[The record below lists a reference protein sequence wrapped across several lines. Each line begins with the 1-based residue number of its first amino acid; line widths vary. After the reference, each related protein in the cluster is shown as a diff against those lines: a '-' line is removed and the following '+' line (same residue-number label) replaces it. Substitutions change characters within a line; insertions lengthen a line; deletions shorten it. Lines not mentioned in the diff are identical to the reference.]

1 MSASR
6 KADIERIQQAAVW
19 MARLWS
25 DQPTEREQ
33 QACNAWRKS
42 NPANEK
48 AWQCT
53 VNAQASLA
61 RAPANSGHLI
71 ARSRA
76 LSRRNLLGLA
86 GFAAG
91 GLIFSSGYLLRKD
104 SSPDSYT
111 ELLTHVELSTATG
124 ELKKLSLSNNNQL
137 VVNTATDISMPA
149 TNLLVLSIGEI
160 WLENNGRHPLQIKT
174 PSGTITHHG
183 GQLSV
188 RHTGTDSQVSLFNG
202 KPASIMGRKM
212 HSAFTLN
219 PTQKINFTA
228 SKTDSLTAT
237 NLNEISWLSGKLVVQ
252 DMPLTEFVAELSRY
266 RKGVLRI
273 APELS
278 HLAVTGA
285 FSLKNTD
292 LILQQLQASLP
303 IKVKQLTRYWVNI
316 CAV

>member
-25 DQPTEREQ
+25 DQPTEQEQ

-42 NPANEK
+42 NPANEQ

-53 VNAQASLA
+53 VNAQATLA

-104 SSPDSYT
+104 SST
-111 ELLTHVELSTATG
+111 ALLTHVELSTATG

-137 VVNTATDISMPA
+137 VVNTATEISMPA

-160 WLENNGRHPLQIKT
+160 WLENNSQHPLQIKT
-174 PSGTITHHG
+174 PSGTITHNG

-188 RHTGTDSQVSLFNG
+188 RHTGTDSQVSLFSG

-212 HSAFTLN
+212 HRAFTLS

-228 SKTDSLTAT
+228 NKTDSLTAT
-237 NLNEISWLSGKLVVQ
+237 NLNDISWLTRKLVVQ

-278 HLAVTGA
+278 HLAVTGV

-303 IKVKQLTRYWVNI
+303 IKVKHLTRYWVNI
-316 CAV
+316 SAV